1 MTWFEAVVL
10 GIVQGLT
17 EFLPVSSSGHLAIVP
32 KLAGWDATSVGFAVA
47 VHVGT
52 LVAVGG
58 YFRRDL
64 FAMFRGTARYV
75 LKRSARTEADTEEQV
90 KLLALLLAGS
100 VPAAI
105 AGLLLEDVVSGAFD
119 DLRLVGGCLLVTALI
134 LWVSEGRSLAMNARE
149 EGRDAASWRDA
160 LLVGC
165 AQAFALLP
173 GISRS
178 GATIGTGLALGLKP
192 ERAARFAL
200 LLSVPVILG
209 GGLLEA
215 LKLGSTGLLPGDA
228 WCYALGM
235 LVAAV
240 SGWAAI
246 VVVFRALGRGKLRAF
261 SVYCGLVG
269 LVSLVAGFLSA

>member
-1 MTWFEAVVL
+1 LTWFEAVVL

-32 KLAGWDATSVGFAVA
+32 KLLGWDATSVGFAVA

-52 LVAVGG
+52 LLAVVG
-58 YFRRDL
+58 YFRRDIW
-64 FAMFRGTARYV
+64 AMVRGTWRYV
-75 LKRSARTEADTEEQV
+75 TRPSERTADESEEQV
-90 KLLALLLAGS
+90 KLLALLLTGS

-105 AGLLLEDVVSGAFD
+105 AGLLLEEVVEGAFKD
-119 DLRLVGGCLLVTALI
+119 IRLVGGCLMVTALI
-134 LWVSEGRSLAMNARE
+134 LWFSEGRSLAMNARE
-149 EGRDAASWRDA
+149 EGREAASWRDA
-160 LLVGC
+160 VLVGC
-165 AQAFALLP
+165 AQALALLP

-178 GATIGTGLALGLKP
+178 GATIGAGLVLGLKP

-215 LKLGSTGLLPGDA
+215 VKLGATGLQPGDA

-240 SGWAAI
+240 CGWGAI
-246 VVVFRALGRGKLRAF
+246 VVVFGALGRGKLRAF
-261 SVYCGLVG
+261 GVYCGLVG